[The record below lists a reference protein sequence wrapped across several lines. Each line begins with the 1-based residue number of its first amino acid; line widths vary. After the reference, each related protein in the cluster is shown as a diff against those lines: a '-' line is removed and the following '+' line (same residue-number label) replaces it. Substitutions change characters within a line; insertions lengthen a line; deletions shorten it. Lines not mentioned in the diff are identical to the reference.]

1 MKELLKFEADWCSQ
15 CKSLTPTLEKVME
28 EFPDV
33 LLTKVDC
40 EIEESKVEKYQVRS
54 MPTLVYL
61 INNIEVGRLTGA
73 VPAEDIRGLL
83 NKEL

>member
-15 CKSLTPTLEKVME
+15 CKALTPTLSNVIK

-33 LLTKVDC
+33 LLTRVDC
-40 EIEESKVEKYQVRS
+40 EIEEAKVEKYQVRS

-61 INNIEVGRLTGA
+61 IDNIEIGRLTGA
-73 VPAEDIRGLL
+73 VPADKIRKLL
-83 NKEL
+83 NKES